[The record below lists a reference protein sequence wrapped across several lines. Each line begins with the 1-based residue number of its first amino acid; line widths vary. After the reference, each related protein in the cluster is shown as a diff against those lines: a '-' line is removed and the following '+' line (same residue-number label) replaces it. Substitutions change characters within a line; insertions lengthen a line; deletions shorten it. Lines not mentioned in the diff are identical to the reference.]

1 MKGPS
6 LSLEVC
12 SGAHMD
18 LSDGFS
24 TSKSDKLTG
33 TYLTENMKITVSN
46 ILASVAIFMLF
57 SQLEEYRNPIYFF
70 LTFEKLFW

>member
-33 TYLTENMKITVSN
+33 TYLTENMKITVVSN
-46 ILASVAIFMLF
+46 ILVSVAIFMLF
-57 SQLEEYRNPIYFF
+57 SQLEEYRNPFF
-70 LTFEKLFW
+70 LTL